1 MARDAHGN
9 TALAYARQA
18 SSQECID
25 VLLQYGCPDERFVL
39 MATPNLS
46 RKNNNRNNSS
56 GRMPTIIWG
65 AQSCIRWPEL
75 HPQPHTPP
83 SPSQLCSVSLV
94 TLLFPFPFGT
104 SLSHAETAQGDEKE
118 QKGLQG
124 KQLFQWQLSNDGNKR
139 ERARGLSRT
148 RRAWHQ
154 DHGRAVI
161 PRGDAGSLSV
171 EERGT
176 GRGERE
182 KKEGEMVTFRNWQLS
197 TSVHFTSTKRDA
209 WISFSSLK
217 SLTA

>member
-65 AQSCIRWPEL
+65 AHSCIRWPEL
-75 HPQPHTPP
+75 HPQPHIPP

-104 SLSHAETAQGDEKE
+104 SLSHPEMVRLESARGWEGAKGAAEKAVVSVTALKRWKQAGESVWVKQDTPCMAPGPWESGRPWGGCRLPRRAG
-118 QKGLQG
+118 KGR
-124 KQLFQWQLSNDGNKR
+124 R
-139 ERARGLSRT
+139 ERRARGEG
-148 RRAWHQ
+148 RR
-154 DHGRAVI
+154 D
-161 PRGDAGSLSV
+161 GD
-171 EERGT
+171 
-176 GRGERE
+176 
-182 KKEGEMVTFRNWQLS
+182 FP
-197 TSVHFTSTKRDA
+197 
-209 WISFSSLK
+209 
-217 SLTA
+217 